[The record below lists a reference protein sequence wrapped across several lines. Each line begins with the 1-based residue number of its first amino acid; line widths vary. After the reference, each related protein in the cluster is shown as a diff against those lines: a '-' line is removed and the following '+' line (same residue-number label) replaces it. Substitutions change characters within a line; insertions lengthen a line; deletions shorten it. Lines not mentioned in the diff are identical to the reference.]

1 MLRCPQT
8 STSAL
13 PLNMNL
19 KRTAT
24 IGAIGGALAAWL
36 ASAATSNRPVP
47 RPIVTRTP
55 PIDLRGAEL
64 ADEIARLRERLRPTT
79 TPSQPARNL
88 FTFRPPRARAAAPQI
103 AAPAPAAIVEA
114 PAPQPAQPPL
124 KLAGIAEDPGP
135 DGPIRIAII
144 SGDGQ
149 LFMAKEGDAVTLR
162 YRVAKISSE
171 VVELTDLTDN
181 SVRRLALR

>member
-1 MLRCPQT
+1 
-8 STSAL
+8 
-13 PLNMNL
+13 MNL

-24 IGAIGGALAAWL
+24 IGVVGGALAAWL
-36 ASAATSNRPVP
+36 ASAATSNRPLP
-47 RPIVTRTP
+47 PPSITRTP

-79 TPSQPARNL
+79 TPNQPGRNL
-88 FTFRPPRARAAAPQI
+88 FTFRAARSRPAAA
-103 AAPAPAAIVEA
+103 AAEPAHAAAITEA
-114 PAPQPAQPPL
+114 PVARPALSPL

-135 DGPIRIAII
+135 DGPIRTAII

-149 LFMAKEGDAVTLR
+149 LFMVKEGDAVTLR
-162 YRVAKISSE
+162 YRVAKISTE

-181 SVRRLALR
+181 SVRRLALK